1 MSVLPLREQY
11 VLISAMGSDPLEL
24 TNVIC
29 RACQENRCSV
39 VSSRLTRHG
48 QYSVLVVQ
56 AGGSWDALARLEG
69 SLPSLAKRHNLQLTH
84 TRSEDEEVRP
94 QALPYIVYVSAL
106 YRPDILAELCQFFV
120 DHEIG
125 LENII
130 YDTYQA
136 PQTDTTMLNATI
148 TVTLLASTQ
157 INWLRDQFLDFAD
170 ALNLDALIE
179 PWRPQTP

>member
-11 VLISAMGSDPLEL
+11 VLISAMGHDPLEL

-48 QYSVLVVQ
+48 HYSVLIVQ
-56 AGGSWDALARLEG
+56 AGGTWDALARLE
-69 SLPSLAKRHNLQLTH
+69 SALPSLAKRFDLQLTH
-84 TRSEDEEVRP
+84 TRSEDEETRP

-106 YRPDILAELCQFFV
+106 YQPDILAELCQFFF
-120 DHEIG
+120 DQQIG
-125 LENII
+125 LENIT

-148 TVTLLASTQ
+148 TVTLPASTQ

>member
-1 MSVLPLREQY
+1 MSVLPLRDQY
-11 VLISAMGSDPLEL
+11 LLISATGRDPLEL

-39 VSSRLTRHG
+39 ISSRLTRHG
-48 QYSVLVVQ
+48 Q

-69 SLPSLAKRHNLQLTH
+69 SLTSLAKRHDLQLTH
-84 TRSEDEEVRP
+84 TRSEDEEERP

-106 YRPDILAELCQFFV
+106 YRPDILAELCQFFAN
-120 DHEIG
+120 HQIG
-125 LENII
+125 LENIT

-170 ALNLDALIE
+170 SLNLDALIE